1 MTLKDLIIE
10 YRNDHGLSQR
20 QFATACG
27 LSNGYI
33 SMLEKEMNPNTKLPV
48 TPTLPKLKQL
58 ASGMGMSLTD
68 LLVKVDDM
76 PVELILDDADSK
88 KLVPEIEDELGCRDY
103 ENYFRSY
110 SGEEAAGIELYSV
123 PCAVL
128 RSRSNLIFSATV
140 SKASDF

>member
-88 KLVPEIEDELGCRDY
+88 KLVPEIEDELDAEIMKIISGLTP
-103 ENYFRSY
+103 EKKQQALSY
-110 SGEEAAGIELYSV
+110 IQYLVQS
-123 PCAVL
+123 
-128 RSRSNLIFSATV
+128 
-140 SKASDF
+140 

>member
-48 TPTLPKLKQL
+48 TPTLHKLKQL

-88 KLVPEIEDELGCRDY
+88 KLVPEIEDELDAEIMKIISGLTP
-103 ENYFRSY
+103 EKKQQALSY
-110 SGEEAAGIELYSV
+110 IQYLAQS
-123 PCAVL
+123 
-128 RSRSNLIFSATV
+128 
-140 SKASDF
+140 

>member
-1 MTLKDLIIE
+1 MTLKDLVIE

-88 KLVPEIEDELGCRDY
+88 KLVPEIEDELDAEIMKIISGLTP
-103 ENYFRSY
+103 EKKQQALSY
-110 SGEEAAGIELYSV
+110 IQYLAQS
-123 PCAVL
+123 
-128 RSRSNLIFSATV
+128 
-140 SKASDF
+140 

>member
-58 ASGMGMSLTD
+58 AAGMGMSLTD

-76 PVELILDDADSK
+76 PVELILDDAGSK
-88 KLVPEIEDELGCRDY
+88 KLVPEIEDELDAEIMKIISGLTP
-103 ENYFRSY
+103 EKKQQALSY
-110 SGEEAAGIELYSV
+110 IQYLAQS
-123 PCAVL
+123 
-128 RSRSNLIFSATV
+128 
-140 SKASDF
+140 

>member
-76 PVELILDDADSK
+76 PVELVLDDADSK
-88 KLVPEIEDELGCRDY
+88 KLVPEIEDELDAEIMKIISGLTP
-103 ENYFRSY
+103 EKKQQALSY
-110 SGEEAAGIELYSV
+110 IQYLAQS
-123 PCAVL
+123 
-128 RSRSNLIFSATV
+128 
-140 SKASDF
+140 

>member
-88 KLVPEIEDELGCRDY
+88 KLVPEIEDELDAEIMKIISGLTP
-103 ENYFRSY
+103 ENKQQALSY
-110 SGEEAAGIELYSV
+110 IQYLAQS
-123 PCAVL
+123 
-128 RSRSNLIFSATV
+128 
-140 SKASDF
+140 

>member
-33 SMLEKEMNPNTKLPV
+33 SILEKEMNPNTKLPV

-88 KLVPEIEDELGCRDY
+88 KLVPEIEDELDAEIMKIISGLTP
-103 ENYFRSY
+103 EKKQQALSY
-110 SGEEAAGIELYSV
+110 IQYLAQS
-123 PCAVL
+123 
-128 RSRSNLIFSATV
+128 
-140 SKASDF
+140 

>member
-88 KLVPEIEDELGCRDY
+88 KLVPEIEDELDAEIMKIISGLTP
-103 ENYFRSY
+103 EKKQQAWSY
-110 SGEEAAGIELYSV
+110 IQYLAQS
-123 PCAVL
+123 
-128 RSRSNLIFSATV
+128 
-140 SKASDF
+140 

>member
-20 QFATACG
+20 QFSTACG

-88 KLVPEIEDELGCRDY
+88 KLVPEIEDELDAEIMKIISGLTP
-103 ENYFRSY
+103 EKKQQALSY
-110 SGEEAAGIELYSV
+110 IQYLAQS
-123 PCAVL
+123 
-128 RSRSNLIFSATV
+128 
-140 SKASDF
+140 

>member
-76 PVELILDDADSK
+76 PVELVLDDADSK
-88 KLVPEIEDELGCRDY
+88 KLVPEIEDELDAEIMKIISGLTQ
-103 ENYFRSY
+103 EKKQQALSY
-110 SGEEAAGIELYSV
+110 IQYLAQS
-123 PCAVL
+123 
-128 RSRSNLIFSATV
+128 
-140 SKASDF
+140 

>member
-48 TPTLPKLKQL
+48 MPTLPKLKQL

-88 KLVPEIEDELGCRDY
+88 KLVPEIEDELDAEIMKIISGLTP
-103 ENYFRSY
+103 EKKQQALSY
-110 SGEEAAGIELYSV
+110 IQYLAQS
-123 PCAVL
+123 
-128 RSRSNLIFSATV
+128 
-140 SKASDF
+140 

>member
-1 MTLKDLIIE
+1 MKDLIIE

-88 KLVPEIEDELGCRDY
+88 KLVPEIEDELDAEIMKIISGLTP
-103 ENYFRSY
+103 EKKQQALSY
-110 SGEEAAGIELYSV
+110 IQYLAQS
-123 PCAVL
+123 
-128 RSRSNLIFSATV
+128 
-140 SKASDF
+140 

>member
-88 KLVPEIEDELGCRDY
+88 KLVPEIEDELDAEIMKIISGLTP
-103 ENYFRSY
+103 EKKQQALSY
-110 SGEEAAGIELYSV
+110 IQDLAQS
-123 PCAVL
+123 
-128 RSRSNLIFSATV
+128 
-140 SKASDF
+140 

>member
-1 MTLKDLIIE
+1 MKDLIIE

-76 PVELILDDADSK
+76 PVELVLDDADSK
-88 KLVPEIEDELGCRDY
+88 KLVPEIEDELDAEIMKIISGLTP
-103 ENYFRSY
+103 EKKQQALSY
-110 SGEEAAGIELYSV
+110 IQYLAQY
-123 PCAVL
+123 
-128 RSRSNLIFSATV
+128 
-140 SKASDF
+140 

>member
-88 KLVPEIEDELGCRDY
+88 KLVPEIEDELDAEIMKSISGLTP
-103 ENYFRSY
+103 EKKQQALSY
-110 SGEEAAGIELYSV
+110 IQYLAQS
-123 PCAVL
+123 
-128 RSRSNLIFSATV
+128 
-140 SKASDF
+140 

>member
-1 MTLKDLIIE
+1 MTLKELIIE

-88 KLVPEIEDELGCRDY
+88 KLVPEIEDELDAEIMKIISGLTP
-103 ENYFRSY
+103 EKKQQALSY
-110 SGEEAAGIELYSV
+110 IQYLAQS
-123 PCAVL
+123 
-128 RSRSNLIFSATV
+128 
-140 SKASDF
+140 

>member
-1 MTLKDLIIE
+1 MTFKDLIIE

-76 PVELILDDADSK
+76 PVELVLDDADSK
-88 KLVPEIEDELGCRDY
+88 KLVPEIEDELDAEIMKIISGLTP
-103 ENYFRSY
+103 EKKQQALSY
-110 SGEEAAGIELYSV
+110 IQYLAQS
-123 PCAVL
+123 
-128 RSRSNLIFSATV
+128 
-140 SKASDF
+140 

>member
-68 LLVKVDDM
+68 LPVKVDDM

-88 KLVPEIEDELGCRDY
+88 KLVPEIEDELDAEIMKIISGLTP
-103 ENYFRSY
+103 EKKQQALSY
-110 SGEEAAGIELYSV
+110 IQYLAQS
-123 PCAVL
+123 
-128 RSRSNLIFSATV
+128 
-140 SKASDF
+140 

>member
-68 LLVKVDDM
+68 LRVKVDDM

-88 KLVPEIEDELGCRDY
+88 KLVPEIEDELDAEIMKIISGLTP
-103 ENYFRSY
+103 EKKQQALSY
-110 SGEEAAGIELYSV
+110 IQYLAQS
-123 PCAVL
+123 
-128 RSRSNLIFSATV
+128 
-140 SKASDF
+140 

>member
-88 KLVPEIEDELGCRDY
+88 KLVPEIEDELDAEIMKIISGLTP
-103 ENYFRSY
+103 EKKQQALSY
-110 SGEEAAGIELYSV
+110 IQYLAQIGRAHV
-123 PCAVL
+123 
-128 RSRSNLIFSATV
+128 
-140 SKASDF
+140 

>member
-76 PVELILDDADSK
+76 PVELVLDDADRK
-88 KLVPEIEDELGCRDY
+88 KLVPEIEDELDAEIMKIISGLTP
-103 ENYFRSY
+103 EKKQQALSY
-110 SGEEAAGIELYSV
+110 IQYLAQS
-123 PCAVL
+123 
-128 RSRSNLIFSATV
+128 
-140 SKASDF
+140 